1 MDDWNGL
8 RESLAVTGADA
19 AGIVVAAL
27 VLALGGVAL
36 LIVRRCTSRPS
47 DQDAPS
53 LRAAA
58 GPSDGHRPWREN
70 LAGHKAQPR
79 PGNGSSA
86 SGPTRHQ
93 ADESRGMTMGRSK
106 PSDGTSVR

>member
-19 AGIVVAAL
+19 AGIVLAAL
-27 VLALGGVAL
+27 VLALAGVAL
-36 LIVRRCTSRPS
+36 LIVRRHADRPS

-79 PGNGSSA
+79 PGNGSQPPA
-86 SGPTRHQ
+86 PHATRVMNPE
-93 ADESRGMTMGRSK
+93 A
-106 PSDGTSVR
+106 